1 MSEEVRLQ
9 LENKLLINCSKA
21 QAINKYI
28 DELNENCKLS
38 ELWCKSQQENEQLKN
53 NWNELKKWIRDYLKL
68 FNNPDYFEEQSIE
81 DLNEVLNKMQE
92 LECSNE
98 NNKKR

>member
-1 MSEEVRLQ
+1 MNKEELIGKLQ
-9 LENKLLINCSKA
+9 MVYVGDRNA
-21 QAINKYI
+21 
-28 DELNENCKLS
+28 LNEMITYYETLK
-38 ELWCKSQQENEQLKN
+38 QENEQLQN

-68 FNNPDYFEEQSIE
+68 FDNPDYFEEQSIE

-92 LECSNE
+92 LEGSNE

>member
-1 MSEEVRLQ
+1 MNYRE
-9 LENKLLINCSKA
+9 KM
-21 QAINKYI
+21 
-28 DELNENCKLS
+28 
-38 ELWCKSQQENEQLKN
+38 QQENEQLKN

>member
-1 MSEEVRLQ
+1 MTKEELIGKLQ
-9 LENKLLINCSKA
+9 MVYVGDRNA
-21 QAINKYI
+21 
-28 DELNENCKLS
+28 LNEMITYYETLK
-38 ELWCKSQQENEQLKN
+38 QENEQLKN

-68 FNNPDYFEEQSIE
+68 FDNPDYFEEQSIE

-92 LECSNE
+92 LEGSNE